1 MSDDETFG
9 PLLHGTARAW
19 RLKLDERLKP
29 MGLSQAKWRTLLH
42 LSVAPGPLTQAEIAA
57 LLGIEEPTLV
67 TLLHRLESDRWVA
80 RKNSSQDR
88 RCKTVHLAPRAQRVI
103 EQINTARSN
112 FDTNYSTIFRRPNF
126 APASACWILSDKKRK
141 RGMEMKNE
149 PPFDGFE
156 VERTAK
162 TKMGAR
168 LESGNGAATELQEP
182 RRVKTSRVSKQRIP
196 NWGYFLF
203 VLLAAFAVART
214 LQRGVQTAKTAQ
226 PPVRPVLVAKVISKD
241 VPLYLDEIG
250 TCAAYETVQVQAQV
264 SGQIIARHF
273 QDGADVKKGDLLFTI
288 DPRPFQAALQQA
300 QAQAALDQV
309 TLKRQTEL
317 RARNVTAPQDFD
329 TAQANA
335 RKSEAAAAAAQVNVD
350 FCYIKS
356 PINGRAGLR
365 LVDVGNIVSG
375 NTGSGAVL
383 LTIQGLDPI
392 YTDFTVAETDLAL
405 VRKYLGGP
413 NVKVQ
418 TYSPDD
424 KIPPRIGDLYFIDNA
439 VQPGSGTVK
448 ARGVTPNPDHAFWP
462 SEFVRVRFILDT
474 VKDALLVP

>member
-1 MSDDETFG
+1 MGAQNT
-9 PLLHGTARAW
+9 TARE
-19 RLKLDERLKP
+19 EREL
-29 MGLSQAKWRTLLH
+29 
-42 LSVAPGPLTQAEIAA
+42 
-57 LLGIEEPTLV
+57 
-67 TLLHRLESDRWVA
+67 
-80 RKNSSQDR
+80 
-88 RCKTVHLAPRAQRVI
+88 
-103 EQINTARSN
+103 
-112 FDTNYSTIFRRPNF
+112 
-126 APASACWILSDKKRK
+126 
-141 RGMEMKNE
+141 
-149 PPFDGFE
+149 
-156 VERTAK
+156 ERTAK

-182 RRVKTSRVSKQRIP
+182 RRVKTSRASKQRIP
-196 NWGYFLF
+196 RWGIFLF
-203 VLLAAFAVART
+203 VILAAFAVART

-273 QDGADVKKGDLLFTI
+273 QDGSDVKKGDLLFTI
-288 DPRPFQAALQQA
+288 DPRPYQAALDQA
-300 QAQAALDQV
+300 KAQAALDQV
-309 TLKRQTEL
+309 TLKRQADL
-317 RARNVTAPQDFD
+317 RAKNVTAPQDYD
-329 TAQANA
+329 TAVANA
-335 RKSEAAAAAAQVNVD
+335 QKSQAATEAAQVNLD
-350 FCYIKS
+350 YCYIKS

-365 LVDVGNIVSG
+365 LVDVGNIVTG

-424 KIPPRIGDLYFIDNA
+424 KVPPHLGDLYFIDTA

-462 SEFVRVRFILDT
+462 SEFVRVRFVLDT
-474 VKDALLVP
+474 IKDARLVPSQAVQISQSGPFIFVLKPDNTVDLRPVKPGQRQDGDLIVVESGIQPDETVVVTGQLALAPGTKVDPKPYGGANPPGGQSAAAKSSM